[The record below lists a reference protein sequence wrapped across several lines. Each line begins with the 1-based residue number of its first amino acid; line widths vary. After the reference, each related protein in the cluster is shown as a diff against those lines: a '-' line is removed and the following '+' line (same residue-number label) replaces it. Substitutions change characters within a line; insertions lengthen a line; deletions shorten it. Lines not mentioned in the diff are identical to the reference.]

1 MQKGIDEHGL
11 IYHSATAQSRSGVGA
26 MSIPINSLCIECHL
40 RKRLA
45 LAREMGSDQQVT
57 AYAKRI
63 LRAIA
68 DAPEEMDSTWLGAI
82 SDSYMQEM
90 FGLDPDRMR
99 EEKAFS
105 NRFVLERLPE
115 IERRI
120 AASADPIY
128 SALQFAVLGNYLD
141 FSALQGEV
149 SFEALETMLDSAT
162 ELALDKDCYRQFCA
176 DLEAGTK
183 LLYLTD
189 NAGEI
194 VFDRLFTELLQKK
207 YPHLEI
213 TFCVRGSAV
222 SNDAT
227 REDAAVAGVRF
238 PVIDNGTAI
247 GGTVL
252 QFVGQEL
259 KAAMD
264 AAHVIVAKGMGN
276 TESLFG
282 CGYNVYYAFL
292 IKCERFIQVFHKP
305 KLTPMF
311 IRDKK

>member
-1 MQKGIDEHGL
+1 
-11 IYHSATAQSRSGVGA
+11 
-26 MSIPINSLCIECHL
+26 MSIPINSICIECHL

-45 LAREMGSDQQVT
+45 TARQLGNDEQVT
-57 AYAKRI
+57 EYTKRI
-63 LRAIA
+63 LRTIA
-68 DAPEEMDSTWLGAI
+68 DAPEDMDSTWLGAI
-82 SDSYMQEM
+82 SDGYLQEM
-90 FGLDPDRMR
+90 FGLDPNRLK
-99 EEKAFS
+99 EEKEFS
-105 NRFVLERLPE
+105 NRFVLERLE
-115 IERRI
+115 AIEKRI
-120 AASADPIY
+120 DSAADPVY
-128 SALQFAVLGNYLD
+128 AALQYAVLGNYLD

-149 SFEALETMLDSAT
+149 SFDALETMLDSAL
-162 ELALDKDCYRQFCA
+162 ELVLDKACYRQFCGE
-176 DLEAGTK
+176 LESGTK

-194 VFDRLFTELLQKK
+194 VFDRLLAERLQKK

-227 REDAAVAGVRF
+227 REDAKTAGITF

-252 QFVGQEL
+252 RFVGQEL
-259 KAAMD
+259 EDAMD
-264 AAHVIVAKGMGN
+264 AADVIFAKGMGN

-292 IKCERFIQVFHKP
+292 VKCDRFIQVFNQP

-311 IRDKK
+311 IRDI

>member
-1 MQKGIDEHGL
+1 
-11 IYHSATAQSRSGVGA
+11 
-26 MSIPINSLCIECHL
+26 MSIPINSVCIECHL
-40 RKRLA
+40 RKRFA
-45 LAREMGSDQQVT
+45 LARQLGTEAQAMELGRKIMQT
-57 AYAKRI
+57 
-63 LRAIA
+63 LL
-68 DAPEEMDSTWLGAI
+68 DAPPDMDSTWLGSI
-82 SDSYMQEM
+82 SDGLMQQIY
-90 FGLDPDRMR
+90 GIDPDRLK

-105 NRFVLERLPE
+105 NQFVLDRLDSVRQR
-115 IERRI
+115 IEN
-120 AASADPIY
+120 APDPVY
-128 SALQFAVLGNYLD
+128 AALQFAVLGNYLD

-149 SFEALETMLDSAT
+149 SFDALEQMLDAAL
-162 ELALDKDCYRQFCA
+162 ELPLDKDCYHGFCR
-176 DLEAGTK
+176 DLEKGKK

-194 VFDRLFTELLQKK
+194 VFDRVLGEKLKEK

-213 TFCVRGSAV
+213 TFCVRGEPV

-227 REDAAVAGVRF
+227 REDAAVAGISF

-252 QFVGQEL
+252 RFVGQEL
-259 KAAMD
+259 KDAMEAAD
-264 AAHVIVAKGMGN
+264 VIVAKGMGN

-292 IKCERFIQVFHKP
+292 VKCERFIEFFGKP

-311 IRDKK
+311 LRDHT

>member
-1 MQKGIDEHGL
+1 MH
-11 IYHSATAQSRSGVGA
+11 
-26 MSIPINSLCIECHL
+26 
-40 RKRLA
+40 KRLS
-45 LAREMGSDQQVT
+45 LARQLGTEEQALELAKKIMQVIQQ
-57 AYAKRI
+57 
-63 LRAIA
+63 
-68 DAPEEMDSTWLGAI
+68 APPEMDSTWLASITETFIQELYGVGA
-82 SDSYMQEM
+82 
-90 FGLDPDRMR
+90 DRYR

-105 NRFVLERLPE
+105 NQFVLERLDS
-115 IERRI
+115 IRQRI
-120 AASADPIY
+120 CAAEDPIY
-128 SALQFAVLGNYLD
+128 AALQFSVLGNYLD
-141 FSALQGEV
+141 FTALQGEV
-149 SFEALETMLDSAT
+149 SFDVLESMLDSAQA
-162 ELALDKDCYRQFCA
+162 LQLDKDCYRQFCQ
-176 DLEAGTK
+176 DLAQGKE

-194 VFDRLFTELLQKK
+194 VFDRLLAEQLQKT
-207 YPHLEI
+207 YPHLQI

-227 REDAAVAGVRF
+227 RADAQAVGITF

-259 KAAMD
+259 QSAFDRAD
-264 AAHVIVAKGMGN
+264 VILAKGMGN

-292 IKCERFIQVFHKP
+292 VKCERFIQYFKKP

-311 IRDKK
+311 IRET

>member
-1 MQKGIDEHGL
+1 MH
-11 IYHSATAQSRSGVGA
+11 
-26 MSIPINSLCIECHL
+26 
-40 RKRLA
+40 KRLS
-45 LAREMGSDQQVT
+45 LARQLGTEEQALELAKKIMQVIQQ
-57 AYAKRI
+57 
-63 LRAIA
+63 
-68 DAPEEMDSTWLGAI
+68 APPEMDSTWLASITETFIQELYGVGA
-82 SDSYMQEM
+82 
-90 FGLDPDRMR
+90 DRYR

-105 NRFVLERLPE
+105 NQFVLERLDS
-115 IERRI
+115 IRQRI
-120 AASADPIY
+120 CAAEDPIY
-128 SALQFAVLGNYLD
+128 AALQFSVLGNYLD
-141 FSALQGEV
+141 FTALQGEV
-149 SFEALETMLDSAT
+149 SFDVLESMLDSAQA
-162 ELALDKDCYRQFCA
+162 LQLDKDCYRQFCQ
-176 DLEAGTK
+176 DLAQGKE

-194 VFDRLFTELLQKK
+194 VFDRLLAEQLQKI
-207 YPHLEI
+207 YPHLQI

-227 REDAAVAGVRF
+227 RADAQAVGITF

-259 KAAMD
+259 QSAFDRAD
-264 AAHVIVAKGMGN
+264 VILAKGMGN

-292 IKCERFIQVFHKP
+292 VKCERFIQYFKKP

-311 IRDKK
+311 IRET